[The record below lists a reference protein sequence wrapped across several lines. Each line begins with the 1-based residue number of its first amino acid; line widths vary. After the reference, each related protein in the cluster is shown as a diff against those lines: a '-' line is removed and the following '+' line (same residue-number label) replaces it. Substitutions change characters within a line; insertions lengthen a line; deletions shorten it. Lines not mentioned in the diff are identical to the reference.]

1 MSEQAPHGRSRGIW
15 HTDPDADAVLPE
27 PERRALTIVLAA
39 GGGVALLLIGG
50 FVVAG
55 RVLG

>member
-1 MSEQAPHGRSRGIW
+1 MSEQAPHSRSRGIW

-27 PERRALTIVLAA
+27 PERRALKIVLAA

-50 FVVAG
+50 FVVVG
-55 RVLG
+55 RAVG